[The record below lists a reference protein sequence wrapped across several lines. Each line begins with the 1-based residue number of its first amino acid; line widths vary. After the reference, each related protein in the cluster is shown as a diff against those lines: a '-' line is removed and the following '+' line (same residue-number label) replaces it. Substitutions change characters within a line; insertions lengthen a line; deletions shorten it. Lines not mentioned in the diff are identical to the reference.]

1 MNLLFNYMSM
11 HFKVKM
17 QYKLSFFLTVISQ
30 LLIVALELFVLKSMF
45 EKFSLLDFYD
55 INELYFNFSIIWLGY
70 SLAQLFGR
78 GFDKFSNLIIDGSF
92 DLLLIRPRNIFLQ
105 IIGSDMYYEKF
116 SRVLSTFILFI
127 YSFAKIVSNFNIVN
141 LLVLIFIFIGSFT
154 IIMSVFIIGAAVC
167 FYTIQGIEFINIFT
181 DGTKHVGQYPMG
193 IFNKTVRNIF
203 TFVIPLTFVNYYPM
217 MYITGKTENL
227 LIAFFPLA
235 AMLFIIPAII
245 IFKMGLK
252 KYKSSGS

>member
-1 MNLLFNYMSM
+1 MSLLFNYMSM

-17 QYKLSFFLTVISQ
+17 QYKISFFLTLISQ
-30 LLIVALELFVLKSMF
+30 FLIVALELFVLQSMF
-45 EKFSLLDFYD
+45 DKFSLLDSYNV
-55 INELYFNFSIIWLGY
+55 NELYFNFSVIWLGY

-78 GFDKFSNLIIDGSF
+78 GFDKFSNLIVDGSL
-92 DLLLIRPRNIFLQ
+92 DLLLIRPRNMFLQ

-127 YSFAKIVSNFNIVN
+127 YSFTKIISEFTILN
-141 LLVLIFIFIGSFT
+141 LLVLIFIFLGAFA

-193 IFNKTVRNIF
+193 IFNKVVRNVF
-203 TFVIPLTFVNYYPM
+203 TFVIPLTLVNYYPI
-217 MYITGKTENL
+217 MYLTGKTSNL
-227 LIAFFPLA
+227 LYAFLPLVA
-235 AMLFIIPAII
+235 TLFIIPAFF
-245 IFKMGLK
+245 IFKFGLK
-252 KYKSSGS
+252 RYKSSGS

>member
-1 MNLLFNYMSM
+1 MILLFNYMSM

-127 YSFAKIVSNFNIVN
+127 YSFAKIVSNLNIMN

-193 IFNKTVRNIF
+193 IFSKTVRNIF
-203 TFVIPLTFVNYYPM
+203 TFVIPLTFVNYYPI
-217 MYITGKTENL
+217 MYLTGKTENL
-227 LIAFFPLA
+227 LIAFLPLVA
-235 AMLFIIPAII
+235 TLFIIPAII
-245 IFKMGLK
+245 IFKIGLK